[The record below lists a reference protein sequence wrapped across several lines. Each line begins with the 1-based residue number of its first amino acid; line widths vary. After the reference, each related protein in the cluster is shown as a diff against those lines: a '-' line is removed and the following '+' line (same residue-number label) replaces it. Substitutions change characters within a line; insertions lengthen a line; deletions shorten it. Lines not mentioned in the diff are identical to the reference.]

1 MPTRVLAFLVAACF
15 FMENLDATIVTTAL
29 PTMARDLGIPTTD
42 AGLIVTSY
50 LVALAVFVPLGG
62 WLLTRVGGRRLLTVA
77 IGIFT
82 VASLACALSRTL
94 TPLILARVLQGI
106 GGALMV
112 PIGRQLV
119 LRDAPVA
126 QIQRLIAYIVWPAL
140 VAPVVA
146 PLIGGVIVTR
156 WTWHWI
162 FIINVPIGLVAMAL
176 ALMIVPPTVEGT
188 PTRLDVPGFMLTGGG
203 LGCVIWAAHL
213 LSGTAEPAAALV
225 WGVLGVALCVA
236 AVAHLR
242 RSDHPLMDLR
252 VFRDRVFACSQTGLL
267 GFTMVVSAVPF
278 LLPLLLQT
286 SFGWNPVAA
295 GWMVTFIF
303 AGNIAVKPFTSPML
317 NLFGYR
323 LVIWWAVLGLGVTAI
338 ILMAVP
344 PGTAP
349 WVLALIAFLSGVFRS
364 SGFTAIQTLAFA
376 TIDNTQRAA
385 ANVVASVNQQVATA
399 LGVALAV
406 IGMAA
411 GAALSGATCAQA
423 TFVIASVVA
432 ALPAVLGVLAVVALP
447 RGAGNELRT
456 RAH

>member
-146 PLIGGVIVTR
+146 PSSAGSSSRVG
-156 WTWHWI
+156 
-162 FIINVPIGLVAMAL
+162 P
-176 ALMIVPPTVEGT
+176 GT
-188 PTRLDVPGFMLTGGG
+188 G
-203 LGCVIWAAHL
+203 
-213 LSGTAEPAAALV
+213 S
-225 WGVLGVALCVA
+225 
-236 AVAHLR
+236 
-242 RSDHPLMDLR
+242 S
-252 VFRDRVFACSQTGLL
+252 S
-267 GFTMVVSAVPF
+267 S
-278 LLPLLLQT
+278 
-286 SFGWNPVAA
+286 
-295 GWMVTFIF
+295 
-303 AGNIAVKPFTSPML
+303 TSPSA
-317 NLFGYR
+317 
-323 LVIWWAVLGLGVTAI
+323 WS
-338 ILMAVP
+338 
-344 PGTAP
+344 P
-349 WVLALIAFLSGVFRS
+349 WRW
-364 SGFTAIQTLAFA
+364 
-376 TIDNTQRAA
+376 
-385 ANVVASVNQQVATA
+385 
-399 LGVALAV
+399 
-406 IGMAA
+406 
-411 GAALSGATCAQA
+411 
-423 TFVIASVVA
+423 
-432 ALPAVLGVLAVVALP
+432 P
-447 RGAGNELRT
+447 
-456 RAH
+456 

>member
-62 WLLTRVGGRRLLTVA
+62 WLLTRVSGRRLLTVA

-82 VASLACALSRTL
+82 AASLACALSTTL

-126 QIQRLIAYIVWPAL
+126 EIQRLIAYIVWPAL

-176 ALMIVPPTVEGT
+176 ALVIVPPTVEGT
-188 PTRLDVPGFMLTGGG
+188 PTRLDVPGFLLTGEG
-203 LGCVIWAAHL
+203 LGCVIWATHL
-213 LSGTAEPAAALV
+213 LSGTADPAALA
-225 WGVLGVALCVA
+225 WGVLGVALCAA
-236 AVAHLR
+236 AVVHLR

-286 SFGWNPVAA
+286 SFGWSPVAA
-295 GWMVTFIF
+295 GAMVTFIF

-317 NLFGYR
+317 NLLGYR
-323 LVIWWAVLGLGVTAI
+323 LVIWLAVLGLGATAI
-338 ILMAVP
+338 TLMAVP

-349 WVLALIAFLSGVFRS
+349 WIVALVAFLSGVFRS

-411 GAALSGATCAQA
+411 GAALSGATSAQT

-432 ALPAVLGVLAVVALP
+432 TLPAVLGVLAVVALP